1 MTCIRSG
8 SYLEL
13 AVEREERMKESR
25 AACAAHMTTPR
36 RQFFLASA
44 ESPESVHLNDYFLP
58 LGEGDLPYPKSPCCT
73 SASRDPD
80 NVLLVYILQM
90 QIDVCSCHAMPVVLP
105 CISAPDGFC
114 ALKRSTRS

>member
-58 LGEGDLPYPKSPCCT
+58 LGEGDLPYPKSPYCN
-73 SASRDPD
+73 SASRDPG
-80 NVLLVYILQM
+80 NVLQVYPADADRCLLV
-90 QIDVCSCHAMPVVLP
+90 SCHASRLAMH
-105 CISAPDGFC
+105 FC
-114 ALKRSTRS
+114 S